1 MNELCQLTSA
11 PFLHLVEG
19 EWEGGMGVERKK
31 SNSGRR
37 EADVN
42 STFYTEGSRRND
54 TVQRW
59 SCWLVMN
66 LLSIVNFR

>member
-1 MNELCQLTSA
+1 
-11 PFLHLVEG
+11 
-19 EWEGGMGVERKK
+19 MGVERKK

-42 STFYTEGSRRND
+42 SPEAIFYTEGSRRND

-66 LLSIVNFR
+66 LLSIVHSGDLSTVVMGQASH